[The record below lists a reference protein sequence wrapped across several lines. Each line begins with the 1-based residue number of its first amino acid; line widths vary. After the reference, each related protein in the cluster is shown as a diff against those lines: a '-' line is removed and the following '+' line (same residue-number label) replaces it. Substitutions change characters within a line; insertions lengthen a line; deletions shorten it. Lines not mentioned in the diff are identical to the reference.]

1 MDHFKENA
9 YKREREMAWIRMSLY
24 SEYGDVSRYIY
35 IGQVRKN
42 HTREALTEDAKG
54 FLKIAI
60 R

>member
-1 MDHFKENA
+1 
-9 YKREREMAWIRMSLY
+9 MSLY

-35 IGQVRKN
+35 IGQVGKN